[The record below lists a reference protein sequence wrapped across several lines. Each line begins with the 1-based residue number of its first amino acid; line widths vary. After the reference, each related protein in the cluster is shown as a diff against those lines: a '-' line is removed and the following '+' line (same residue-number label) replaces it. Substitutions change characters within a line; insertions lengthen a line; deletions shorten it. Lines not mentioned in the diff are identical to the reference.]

1 MNKVKK
7 IYQFLFKK
15 YAKLTWSI
23 LAILVVAYY
32 FCLPQ
37 PLFNDPSCMVLED
50 RTGQL
55 MGARIATDGQWRFPH
70 NDFVPEKFAQALIE
84 FEDRRFYQHLG
95 VDPFGIARAIKQNI
109 TNRSIVSGGSTLT
122 MQVIRLARKAK
133 ARSLFQKL
141 IETIIAT
148 RLELGSSKNEI
159 LALYSSNAPFG
170 GNVVGLEAASWR
182 YYAKEPR
189 LLSWAEAATLAVLP
203 NNPSIIHPGRN
214 RKALR
219 LKRDRLLDRLLTQ
232 QKIDSLTCQ
241 LAKTEPLPVKP
252 HPLPQFAPHLLNRAY
267 QDFFQKDQPPQI
279 TKIKTTIN
287 PQLQIHT
294 QQILK
299 KHHQQLS
306 ANGIHNL
313 AAVIIE
319 VQTGNV
325 LAYVGNVSDAGAAHG
340 ARVDVIQAPRST
352 GSILKP
358 FLYGKMLQHGNILPN
373 SLVADVPTQLKGYRP
388 ENFYRSYD
396 GVVPARRALVRSLN
410 IPMVR
415 MLQDYGLEKFHFDL
429 QKMGL
434 TTLNRP
440 ANHYGLTLILGGA
453 EASLWD
459 LTNAY
464 AGMAHTLTHFNQ
476 HDGLYHPSSFEPAS
490 YIFGVHRTVL
500 PRKELLREPPII
512 SAAACWLSFEAMRE
526 VQRPNSEG
534 EWEYFQS
541 SNSIAWKTGTSY
553 GFRDAWAI
561 GTNPNYAIGVWAG
574 NADGEGRPGLVGV
587 KAAAPVLFDLFDPL
601 DDPAWF
607 EPSYDE
613 LIQVPVCQQS
623 GFRAATHCP
632 VDSTWIPVTAQ
643 QAKACPF
650 HQLIHLD
657 FSGQYQ
663 VNSDCEAPTE
673 MQHRAWFVLPPI
685 EAYYY
690 QSKNAAYQKLPPFRA
705 DCLTASVNQQNT
717 NPIQIIYPKANTKI
731 YVPVDLDGS
740 LSRTVFQAVHRATS
754 STLHWHLDQ
763 AYVGSTSNFHELELA
778 PALGKHRLTLV
789 DEQGHRRT
797 LYFEIMQKESEKE

>member
-1 MNKVKK
+1 
-7 IYQFLFKK
+7 
-15 YAKLTWSI
+15 
-23 LAILVVAYY
+23 
-32 FCLPQ
+32 
-37 PLFNDPSCMVLED
+37 MVLED
-50 RTGQL
+50 RAGQL

-70 NDFVPEKFAQALIE
+70 NEFVPEKFAQAIIE

-95 VDPFGIARAIKQNI
+95 VDPIGIARAIKQNI

-122 MQVIRLARKAK
+122 MQVIRLARKGK

-141 IETIIAT
+141 IETILAT

-159 LALYSSNAPFG
+159 LALYASNAPFG
-170 GNVVGLEAASWR
+170 GNVVGLEAAAWR
-182 YYAKEPR
+182 YYAKAPR

-203 NNPSIIHPGRN
+203 NNPAIIHPGRN

-219 LKRDRLLDRLLTQ
+219 LKRDRLLDRLLNQ

-252 HPLPQFAPHLLNRAY
+252 HPLPQLAPHLLNRAY
-267 QDFFQKDQPPQI
+267 QDFFQGKQQRQV
-279 TKIKTTIN
+279 TKVKTTIN

-294 QQILK
+294 QQVLK
-299 KHHQQLS
+299 KHHQRLS
-306 ANGIHNL
+306 ANGIHNI
-313 AAVIIE
+313 AAVIIA

-325 LAYVGNVSDAGAAHG
+325 LAYVGNVSGAGAAHG
-340 ARVDVIQAPRST
+340 ERVDILQAPRST

-429 QKMGL
+429 QKLGL
-434 TTLNRP
+434 TSLNRP

-464 AGMAHTLTHFNQ
+464 AAMAHTLTHFNQ

-490 YIFGVHRTVL
+490 YIFGEQRTAL
-500 PRKELLREPPII
+500 SRKELLQEPPVI

-541 SNSIAWKTGTSY
+541 SNRIAWKTGTSY

-561 GTNPNYAIGVWAG
+561 GVNPNYAIGVWAG

-587 KAAAPVLFDLFDPL
+587 KAAAPILFDLFDPL
-601 DDPAWF
+601 ADPAWF

-632 VDSTWIPVTAQ
+632 VDSTWIPITAQ

-657 FSGQYQ
+657 GSGQYQ
-663 VNSDCEAPTE
+663 VNSDCETPTE

-690 QSKNAAYQKLPPFRA
+690 QSKNAGYQKLPPFRA
-705 DCLTASVNQQNT
+705 DCLTAAVNQQHT

-740 LSRTVFQAVHRATS
+740 LSRTVFQAVHRETS

-763 AYVGSTSNFHELELA
+763 TYVGSTSNFHELELA
-778 PALGKHRLTLV
+778 PTLGKHRLTLV

-797 LYFEIMQKESEKE
+797 LYFEIMQRESEGK